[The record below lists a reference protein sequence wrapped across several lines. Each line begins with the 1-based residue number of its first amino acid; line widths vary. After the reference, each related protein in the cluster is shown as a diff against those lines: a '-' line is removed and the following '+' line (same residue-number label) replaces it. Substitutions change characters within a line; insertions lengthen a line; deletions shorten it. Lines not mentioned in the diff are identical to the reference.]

1 MGDGRTRNIMNH
13 ARRQSLLE
21 SIAMDSRT
29 PRRPVPLWQIAPF
42 CLIPAVVVA
51 AASFFVALDARLILY
66 TSIISCTTLL
76 LIAAPHKRLRW
87 VLAAAV
93 IILGIV
99 LALNGVSFAGLA
111 LVSAHWAQVSLG
123 AGA

>member
-1 MGDGRTRNIMNH
+1 
-13 ARRQSLLE
+13 
-21 SIAMDSRT
+21 MDSRT

-76 LIAAPHKRLRW
+76 LIAAPHKHLRW
-87 VLAAAV
+87 ALAAAV

-99 LALNGVSFAGLA
+99 LALNGASFDGMA
-111 LVSAHWAQVSLG
+111 LVAAQWAHVDFSPG
-123 AGA
+123 A